1 MTAPESVL
9 VSVIVATNRAGEF
22 LDEAIGSLA
31 AQSETRYELIVVD
44 DGSPDPTAVRQAAA
58 AVGGAVVLRQAPGGP
73 AAARNAGVRRARG
86 RWLAFLDD
94 DDRWHPD
101 RLAAQ
106 LARFDADAAAVA
118 GYCGM
123 RTIDARGE
131 VLIDADQVAVDDE
144 ADIARRR
151 TGIILPNLMVRTDV
165 FTEVGGFDPAL
176 RLAEDLD
183 LLLRVAQR
191 GPVVFEPRP
200 LVDYRTHGD
209 NVTRR
214 FRSLVDAIGGVLRR
228 HRAAAETRG
237 ETALVAAFDE
247 SLRKNDRYAW
257 WAAGRAARASWAERH
272 PATAVGHLCWALRT
286 APAGLLDGLRRR
298 VRAQTPTMGAERG
311 LIDGG
316 LS

>member
-1 MTAPESVL
+1 MTAPENVL

-44 DGSPDPTAVRQAAA
+44 DGSPDPTVVRRAAA
-58 AVGGAVVLRQAPGGP
+58 AIDGAVVLRQEPAGP

-118 GYCGM
+118 GYCGL

-131 VLIDADQVAVDDE
+131 VLVEADQVAVDGE

-165 FTEVGGFDPAL
+165 FTDAGGFDPAL

-183 LLLRVAQR
+183 LLLRIARR

-214 FRSLVDAIGGVLRR
+214 FRALVTAIDGVLRR
-228 HRAAAETRG
+228 HRAEAQARG
-237 ETALVAAFDE
+237 DSALVAAFDE

-257 WAAGRAARASWAERH
+257 WAAGRAARASWTERH
-272 PATAVGHLCWALRT
+272 PAAAAGHLWWALRT

-298 VRAQTPTMGAERG
+298 ARAQTPTMGAERG
-311 LIDGG
+311 LGGGG